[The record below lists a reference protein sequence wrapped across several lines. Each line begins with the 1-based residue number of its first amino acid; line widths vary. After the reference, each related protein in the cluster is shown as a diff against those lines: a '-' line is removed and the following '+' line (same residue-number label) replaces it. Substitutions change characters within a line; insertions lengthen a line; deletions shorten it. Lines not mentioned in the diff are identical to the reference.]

1 MLYKFDILFKKELKD
16 GGVKVVTYRHL
27 LEEPEA
33 FGQGETLE
41 GASGTLSLTDSEKE
55 KGYSINT
62 LFVKYRTQLV
72 GHYWAEVFGK
82 EFPLQFRFSQIDDVT
97 SIRAELVDENGYHY
111 ASDVQTILVEGAQTL
126 DLKYLDTF
134 VALVPTTGDCTVWD
148 GDSELTLHAGQLA
161 LIPAE
166 DKTVTIQG
174 NCQLK
179 SIRCVNEMQRVP
191 SELAQG

>member
-1 MLYKFDILFKKELKD
+1 MLYKFDILFKKELKG

-27 LEEPEA
+27 LDEPDA

-41 GASGTLSLTDSEKE
+41 GAIGTLSLNDSEKE

-82 EFPLQFRFSQIDDVT
+82 EFPLQFSFSKIDDVT

-111 ASDVQTILVEGAQTL
+111 ASDVETFLVEGDKTL
-126 DLKYLDTF
+126 DLKEADSF
-134 VALVPTTGDCTVWD
+134 VALVPKTGDCIVCD
-148 GDSELTLHAGQLA
+148 GDSELTLYAGQLA
-161 LIPAE
+161 LVPAE
-166 DKTVTIQG
+166 DKIVTIQG
-174 NCQLK
+174 NCQMK
-179 SIRCVNEMQRVP
+179 SIRCVN
-191 SELAQG
+191 GK

>member
-1 MLYKFDILFKKELKD
+1 MLYKFDILFKKELKG

-27 LEEPEA
+27 LDEPSA
-33 FGQGETLE
+33 FGKDETLE
-41 GASGTLSLTDSEKE
+41 GAVGTLSLTDSEKE

-111 ASDVQTILVEGAQTL
+111 SSEVQTILVEGTKTL
-126 DLKYLDTF
+126 DLTGQDTF
-134 VALVPTTGDCTVWD
+134 VALVPKTGDCIVCD
-148 GDSELTLHAGQLA
+148 GDSELTLHAGQLV
-161 LIPAE
+161 LVPAE
-166 DKTVTIQG
+166 DKTVGIHG
-174 NCQLK
+174 DCQAK
-179 SIRCVNEMQRVP
+179 SIRCVN
-191 SELAQG
+191 

>member
-1 MLYKFDILFKKELKD
+1 MLYKFDILFKKELKG

-27 LEEPEA
+27 LNEPEA

-41 GASGTLSLTDSEKE
+41 GAVGTLSLTDSEKE

-82 EFPLQFRFSQIDDVT
+82 EFPLQFSFSQIDDVT

-111 ASDVQTILVEGAQTL
+111 SSDVQTFLVEGTKTL
-126 DLKYLDTF
+126 DLKDLDTF
-134 VALVPTTGDCTVWD
+134 VALVPKTGDCTVCD
-148 GDSELTLHAGQLA
+148 GDSELTLYAGQLA
-161 LIPAE
+161 LVSAE
-166 DKTVTIQG
+166 DKTVTIHG
-174 NCQLK
+174 NCQVK
-179 SIRCVNEMQRVP
+179 SIRCVNE
-191 SELAQG
+191 

>member
-1 MLYKFDILFKKELKD
+1 MLYKFDILFKKELKG

-27 LEEPEA
+27 LDEPEA

-41 GASGTLSLTDSEKE
+41 GAIGTLSLTDSEKE

-82 EFPLQFRFSQIDDVT
+82 EFPLQFSFSQKADVF

-111 ASDVQTILVEGAQTL
+111 ASDVQTFLVEGTKTL
-126 DLKYLDTF
+126 DLKDLDTF
-134 VALVPTTGDCTVWD
+134 VAFVPKTGDCTVCD
-148 GDSELTLHAGQLA
+148 ADSELTLHSGQLVLA
-161 LIPAE
+161 PAE
-166 DKTVTIQG
+166 DKNVAIHG
-174 NCQLK
+174 HCQLK